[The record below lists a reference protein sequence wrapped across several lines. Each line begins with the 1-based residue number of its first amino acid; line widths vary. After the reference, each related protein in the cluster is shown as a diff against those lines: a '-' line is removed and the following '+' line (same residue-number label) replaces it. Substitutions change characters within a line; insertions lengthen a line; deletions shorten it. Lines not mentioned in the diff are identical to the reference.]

1 MQGGERILTSQET
14 ERYFNAQRLLD
25 SSAYFGMESVAS
37 VSQIE
42 AYAAPMPVPVPAQLL
57 PYVVEPHRGESMQIT
72 VAPVYN
78 ISGSAAPEELQE
90 ILRQHDE
97 DLTERIK
104 EVVSDLQIERGRRTF
119 V

>member
-1 MQGGERILTSQET
+1 MC
-14 ERYFNAQRLLD
+14 
-25 SSAYFGMESVAS
+25 SSD
-37 VSQIE
+37 
-42 AYAAPMPVPVPAQLL
+42 L
-57 PYVVEPHRGESMQIT
+57 SMQIT